1 VEQESGQGID
11 PFALQSIQIAKTI
24 RAHITVG
31 SANSHSNPRLISHLD
46 GDHLIDDE
54 VSFLSASRYLHNN
67 GWVFSGIQMATDE
80 IKGIETQGLE
90 ELLTCGDETALRV
103 WNTKYL
109 GEKGLWKAAFGKLN
123 SLPKDQKKTFGE
135 EANRVKRVLSEE
147 YEKSL
152 TVKKEKALLASLTAN
167 PLDVSLPGRT
177 LPRGRLHPATQIL
190 RQIYAVFADL
200 GFQVYRTREIETDE
214 MNFDLLNMPSHHPAR
229 DMWDTFFTT
238 NPGVVLRTH
247 TSPGQIHVMREAAGK
262 PIRVILP
269 GMCYRNEA
277 ISTRSEIQFYQ
288 VEGLTVGEGV
298 TMADLKGTI
307 VAFAR
312 RMFGPDRQVR
322 IRSSYFPFTEP
333 SIEVD
338 IDWPK
343 DDPNRDRLTKGTGWL
358 EILGAG
364 MVHPNVLKAG
374 GYDPNKV
381 TGFAFGMGP
390 QRMLMLKHAIDD
402 IRLFWQNDLRF
413 LRQF

>member
-1 VEQESGQGID
+1 MIEVEE
-11 PFALQSIQIAKTI
+11 
-24 RAHITVG
+24 
-31 SANSHSNPRLISHLD
+31 
-46 GDHLIDDE
+46 
-54 VSFLSASRYLHNN
+54 
-67 GWVFSGIQMATDE
+67 MATDE
-80 IKGIETQGLE
+80 LQALEMQGLE
-90 ELLTCGDETALRV
+90 ELRACGDETALRA

-109 GEKGLWKAAFGKLN
+109 SEKGLWKAAFGKLN
-123 SLPKDQKKTFGE
+123 TLPKEEKKAFGE
-135 EANRVKRVLSEE
+135 EANRVKKSLSDAYDKAIAEDK
-147 YEKSL
+147 EKSL
-152 TVKKEKALLASLTAN
+152 LARLTAN
-167 PLDVSLPGRT
+167 PLDVTLPGRT
-177 LPRGRLHPATQIL
+177 RPRGRLHPATQIL
-190 RQIYAVFADL
+190 RQIYAIFADL
-200 GFQVYRTREIETDE
+200 GFQVYRTREVETDE
-214 MNFDLLNMPSHHPAR
+214 MNFELLNMPAHHPAR

-238 NPGVVLRTH
+238 TPGVVLRTH

-288 VEGLTVGEGV
+288 VEGLVIGDGV

-307 VAFAR
+307 SAFAR
-312 RMFGPDRQVR
+312 RMFGPERQVR

-374 GYDPNKV
+374 GYDPAKV

-402 IRLFWQNDLRF
+402 IRLFWQNDMRF
-413 LRQF
+413 LQQF

>member
-1 VEQESGQGID
+1 MAEVNSLDDLRKLVADAQAALEQC
-11 PFALQSIQIAKTI
+11 A
-24 RAHITVG
+24 
-31 SANSHSNPRLISHLD
+31 
-46 GDHLIDDE
+46 DE
-54 VSFLSASRYLHNN
+54 A
-67 GWVFSGIQMATDE
+67 
-80 IKGIETQGLE
+80 
-90 ELLTCGDETALRV
+90 ALRA
-103 WNTKYL
+103 WNTQVF
-109 GEKGLWKAAFGKLN
+109 GEKGLLKNAMALLGKVPKADKPATGAEL
-123 SLPKDQKKTFGE
+123 
-135 EANRVKRVLSEE
+135 NRVKE
-147 YEKSL
+147 SL
-152 TVKKEKALLASLTAN
+152 TAAYDAALADAKEKALQLSLTTN
-167 PLDVSLPGRT
+167 PLDVTLPGRGR
-177 LPRGRLHPATQIL
+177 PRGRLHPATQIL
-190 RQIYAVFADL
+190 RQIYTIFADL
-200 GFQVYRTREIETDE
+200 GFQVYRTNEVETDE
-214 MNFDLLNMPSHHPAR
+214 LNFEALNMPAHHPAR

-238 NPGVVLRTH
+238 TPGVVLRTH

-288 VEGLTVGEGV
+288 VEGLVVGEGV

-307 VAFAR
+307 TAFAR
-312 RMFGPDRQVR
+312 RMFGPERQVR

-364 MVHPNVLKAG
+364 MVHPNVLRAG
-374 GYDPNKV
+374 GYDPDKV

-413 LRQF
+413 LKQF